1 MEAKKFKNIKN
12 ILFLLILVIILL
24 NIYLFF
30 GAKNSLRIFTES
42 FFYSLENRY
51 DKTDMSNEIELSTFN
66 INDDNSVKIING
78 LEPELNNNELL
89 SLKKDKEFFTYSK
102 LNAHLFQIKFYKLRD
117 NGTYAGF
124 STQIHLSDS
133 RIYQIYIPFIL
144 NIIFFILIFILYKQ
158 KNELEELYFKTFST
172 FNKKMQKLESEANID
187 TITGLKNKHCL
198 EKNIQNMQNPK
209 LILIKID
216 EIRKISD
223 YFSEDTLISLIKQIT
238 ILFSEYAKENALLLF
253 KTELD
258 VYAFAEDNDQDEQRY
273 EELIADLMQLVKT
286 KDISIE
292 CNSSIISMVLTTSI
306 GLSLEKENIIQKAYI
321 ALKRAEKDNKNFV
334 SYSQFLMEEQS
345 YIEELNIAKL
355 IQSAIS
361 GDNIFTFYQPI
372 FDSKKNITKYESLVR
387 IINKTSE
394 GTQIITPG
402 MFLATSIKTKQYE
415 IIEDFIINKVIKSLE
430 ENPNIVLSVNL
441 AGRDMKDVAKNN
453 KIINLLRRTKVA
465 DRLVIE
471 VLEDENIAN
480 DKKIIEFLLKA
491 RALGCKIAI
500 DDFGS
505 GFSNFAYLLELMPD
519 YIKIDGSIIKDIIDN
534 EKSVQ
539 IVKTIV
545 LFTKSLG
552 IKTVAEFVSS
562 EEIFNKCLELGIDE
576 FQGFYLGKPSPSF
589 NEEEIDL
596 EYYNF
601 KENNA

>member
-1 MEAKKFKNIKN
+1 MEAKKFNNIKN
-12 ILFLLILVIILL
+12 ILLSLIVVIVLL

-30 GAKNSLRIFTES
+30 GAKNSIRIFSES

-51 DKTDMSNEIELSTFN
+51 NQANLSNEIELSTFKLS
-66 INDDNSVKIING
+66 DGKVKIING
-78 LEPELNNNELL
+78 QNPDLNEQEMTI
-89 SLKKDKEFFTYSK
+89 LKKNKELFDYLK
-102 LNAHLFQIKFYKLRD
+102 LDAHLFQIKFYKLRD
-117 NGTYAGF
+117 NEIYAGF

-133 RIYQIYIPFIL
+133 RLYQIYIPLIL

-158 KNELEELYFKTFST
+158 KQELEELYSKTLNT
-172 FNKKMQKLESEANID
+172 FNKKMQKLESEANVD
-187 TITGLKNKHCL
+187 NITGLKNKHCL
-198 EKNIQNMQNPK
+198 EKNISSMQNPK

-238 ILFSEYAKENALLLF
+238 ILFNEYAKENNLLLF

-258 VYAFAEDNDQDEQRY
+258 VYAFIEDNDQDEQRY
-273 EELIADLMQLVKT
+273 EELIAELMQLVKT

-292 CNSSIISMVLTTSI
+292 YNSSIISMVLTTTI

-345 YIEELNIAKL
+345 YIEELNTAKL

-372 FDSKKNITKYESLVR
+372 FDSNKNITKYESLVR

-415 IIEDFIINKVIKSLE
+415 IIEEFIINKVIKSLE
-430 ENPNIVLSVNL
+430 ENPNISLSVNL

-480 DKKIIEFLLKA
+480 DKKIMEFLLKA
-491 RALGCKIAI
+491 RVLGCKIAI

-505 GFSNFAYLLELMPD
+505 GFSNFAYVLELMPD

-562 EEIFNKCLELGIDE
+562 EEIFNKCLELGVDE

-589 NEEEIDL
+589 SEEEIDL